1 MNIIQ
6 SNTTALVRISEKMKK
21 RLLIIIPLVL
31 VLAGFVLLPKNNNI
45 AFKAP
50 DELPPFKLEF
60 NLNDSI
66 IVLEPEAKNVN
77 ETILI
82 TELLKRYH
90 YKKVPLNDS
99 LSAVIFT
106 NYIDNLDN
114 TKLYFLQQDIDQFK
128 KYQYDIDDMLKT
140 GNLGIPYQFFAVFKE
155 RYYQRIAYVDSLFTH
170 NFDFTKNE
178 TFNIDRK
185 EVQFA
190 ASTAEQNELW
200 RKYIKSELLLHIL
213 DGKTQDEAK
222 EILKKRFDRYKTA
235 IRQYKSEDVYQIFM
249 NSYTESL
256 DPHTSYFNP
265 ISAEN
270 FDIEMS
276 KSLEGIGARLSKEGD
291 YTVVYSIVPGG
302 PAFKGNQLHD
312 NDKIIGVAQGE
323 EGEMVD
329 VVGWRNDDVVQLIR
343 GKKGTLVRLN
353 VLKAEEGKLAKPKE
367 IRIVRD
373 KINLED
379 ARAESKVYE
388 FTRAGKPFR
397 LGVIN
402 IPSFY
407 KDFKN
412 SHNGNQ
418 AFNST
423 TRDVRKLIED
433 LKTKDIDGL
442 LIDLRRN
449 GGGALDEAVEL
460 TGLFVNHGP
469 VVQVKDYTNQIH
481 QEEDKSNTVLYE
493 GPLTVL
499 TSRLSAS
506 ASEIFAAAIQDYKRG
521 VIIGEQS
528 FGKGT
533 VQSLIG
539 LQQYIPEEK
548 EKLGQLK
555 LTTAKFY
562 RINGGSTQ
570 NKGVTPHVVLP
581 SSFDHTEVGEASYP
595 SALAWDRIPPANYT
609 PVNTISDDFVAQL
622 NLHYQNRIKTD
633 KDLQQLMHDL
643 DRLKEQR
650 NITQVSLNLAER
662 KQEQEEMEQAHEKKG
677 ELEETTFSK
686 EGLGTATGTQP
697 LKLKDVY
704 LEEGLLILADVVQLT
719 DT

>member
-1 MNIIQ
+1 
-6 SNTTALVRISEKMKK
+6 MKK
-21 RLLIIIPLVL
+21 RLLIIIPVFL
-31 VLAGFVLLPKNNNI
+31 VLASFVLIPLKQDNI
-45 AFKAP
+45 FEQVKEIP
-50 DELPPFKLEF
+50 EFKLEYDI
-60 NLNDSI
+60 NDTI
-66 IVLEPEAKNVN
+66 KVLYPEAKNVN
-77 ETILI
+77 ETVLI
-82 TELLKRYH
+82 TELLKRLH
-90 YKKVPLNDS
+90 YTKVDLNDS
-99 LSAVIFT
+99 LSNVIFT
-106 NYIDNLDN
+106 NYLENLDN
-114 TKLYFLQQDIDQFK
+114 TRLYFLTSDITSFA
-128 KYQYDIDDMLKT
+128 KYKYDIDDMLKA
-140 GNLGIPYQFFAVFKE
+140 GDIGVPYQIFAVFKE
-155 RYYQRIAYVDSLFTH
+155 RYYERIAYVTDLFKYE
-170 NFDFTKNE
+170 FDFTKE
-178 TFNIDRK
+178 EFFNIDRDNA
-185 EVQFA
+185 VY
-190 ASTAEQNELW
+190 STTVDEQNEIW
-200 RKYIKSELLLHIL
+200 RKYIKSELLIHIL

-222 EILKKRFDRYKTA
+222 EILAKRYVRYKTA
-235 IRQYKSEDVYQIFM
+235 IQQYNSADVYQIFM

-265 ISAEN
+265 ITAEN

-276 KSLEGIGARLSKEGD
+276 KSLEGIGARLSKDGD

-302 PAFKGNQLHD
+302 PAFKGDDLHD

-353 VLKAEEGKLAKPKE
+353 VLRAEGSASSKPQVV
-367 IRIVRD
+367 RIVRD

-388 FTRAGKPFR
+388 FIQQGKPYR

-412 SHNGNQ
+412 AHNGNDD
-418 AFNST
+418 FTST
-423 TRDVRKLIED
+423 TRDVQKLVAD
-433 LKTKDIDGL
+433 LKTKEVHGL

-449 GGGALDEAVEL
+449 GGGALDEAIEL
-460 TGLFVNHGP
+460 TGLFVDHGP
-469 VVQVKDYTNQIH
+469 VVQVKDYNNKTH
-481 QEEDKSNTVLYE
+481 QEDDKSNEVFYD

-570 NKGVTPHVVLP
+570 NLGVTPDVKLP
-581 SSFDHTEVGEASYP
+581 SAFDHKEVGEASYA
-595 SALAWDRIPPANYT
+595 SALRWDKIPAAEYDLD
-609 PVNTISDDFVAQL
+609 NTIDDEFIAEL
-622 NLHYQNRIKTD
+622 NAKYNIRAKSD
-633 KDLQQLMHDL
+633 KDLQDL
-643 DRLKEQR
+643 INDLNRLKEKR
-650 NITQVSLNLAER
+650 NIKNISLNEETRRKEIAEEE
-662 KQEQEEMEQAHEKKG
+662 KLQPEQN
-677 ELEETTFSK
+677 ELESVNYSK
-686 EGLGTATGTQP
+686 EGFSSTTSDQT

-704 LEEGLLILADVVQLT
+704 LEEGLLILADVVSLT
-719 DT
+719 DA

>member
-1 MNIIQ
+1 M
-6 SNTTALVRISEKMKK
+6 RISEKMKK
-21 RLLIIIPLVL
+21 RLLIIIPVVL
-31 VLAGFVLLPKNNNI
+31 VLASFVLIPLKQDNVFEKVEEIPV
-45 AFKAP
+45 F
-50 DELPPFKLEF
+50 ELAYDI
-60 NLNDSI
+60 NDTI
-66 IVLEPEAKNVN
+66 KVLYPEQKNVN
-77 ETILI
+77 ETVLI
-82 TELLKRYH
+82 TELLKRLH
-90 YKKVPLNDS
+90 YTKVPLNDS
-99 LSAVIFT
+99 LSNVIFT
-106 NYIDNLDN
+106 NYLNNLDN
-114 TKLYFLQQDIDQFK
+114 TKLYFLESDITSFAR
-128 KYQYDIDDMLKT
+128 YQYDIDDMLKA
-140 GNLGIPYQFFAVFKE
+140 GDVRAPYQIFAVFKE
-155 RYYQRIAYVDSLFTH
+155 RYYERIAYVNTLFEH
-170 NFDFTKNE
+170 EFDFSKE
-178 TFNIDRK
+178 EYFNIDRDNA
-185 EVQFA
+185 VY
-190 ASTAEQNELW
+190 STTVEGQNEIW
-200 RKYIKSELLLHIL
+200 RKYIKSELLMHIL

-222 EILKKRFDRYKTA
+222 DILAKRYERYKTA
-235 IRQYKSEDVYQIFM
+235 IQQYKSADVYQIFM

-265 ISAEN
+265 ITAEN

-276 KSLEGIGARLSKEGD
+276 KSLEGIGARLSKDGD
-291 YTVVYSIVPGG
+291 YTVVFSIVPGG
-302 PAFKGNQLHD
+302 PAFKGDDLHD

-353 VLKAEEGKLAKPKE
+353 VLRAEGSASSKPQVV
-367 IRIVRD
+367 RIVRD

-379 ARAESKVYE
+379 ARAESTVYE
-388 FTRAGKPFR
+388 FIQQGKPYR

-412 SHNGNQ
+412 AHNGNDD
-418 AFNST
+418 FTST
-423 TRDVRKLIED
+423 TRDVQKLVAD
-433 LKTKDIDGL
+433 LKAKEVDGL

-460 TGLFVNHGP
+460 TGLFVDHGP
-469 VVQVKDYTNQIH
+469 VVQVKDYNNKTH
-481 QEEDKSNTVLYE
+481 QEDDRSNEVFYD

-539 LQQYIPEEK
+539 LQQYIPEEQ

-570 NKGVTPHVVLP
+570 NFGVTPDVKLP
-581 SSFDHTEVGEASYP
+581 SAFDHKEVGEASYA
-595 SALAWDRIPPANYT
+595 SALRWDKIPAAKYELD
-609 PVNTISDDFVAQL
+609 NTIDEQFIADLNAKYDNRAQS
-622 NLHYQNRIKTD
+622 D
-633 KDLQQLMHDL
+633 KDLQDL
-643 DRLKEQR
+643 ISDLNRLKAKR
-650 NITQVSLNLAER
+650 NIKKISLNEETRRKEIAE
-662 KQEQEEMEQAHEKKG
+662 EEKLQPAQN
-677 ELEETTFSK
+677 ELESVNYSK
-686 EGLGTATGTQP
+686 EGFSSATSEQT

-704 LEEGLLILADVVQLT
+704 LEEGLLILADVVSLT
-719 DT
+719 DA

>member
-1 MNIIQ
+1 
-6 SNTTALVRISEKMKK
+6 MKK
-21 RLLIIIPLVL
+21 RLLIIIPI
-31 VLAGFVLLPKNNNI
+31 VLALASFALLPVSKEVSFDKVNEMPV
-45 AFKAP
+45 F
-50 DELPPFKLEF
+50 ELKYQI
-60 NLNDSI
+60 NDTI
-66 IVLEPEAKNVN
+66 KVLYPEPKNVN
-77 ETILI
+77 ETVLI
-82 TELLKRYH
+82 TELLKRFH

-99 LSAVIFT
+99 LSNVIYN
-106 NYIDNLDN
+106 NYLEKLDN
-114 TKLYFLQQDIDQFK
+114 TKLYFLASDIASFDTYKFE
-128 KYQYDIDDMLKT
+128 IDDMLKA
-140 GNLGIPYQFFAVFKE
+140 GNIGVPYQIFAVFKE
-155 RYYQRIAYVDSLFTH
+155 RYYQRIAYVNHLLAQD
-170 NFDFTKNE
+170 FDFTKDE
-178 TFNIDRK
+178 YFNLERDD
-185 EVQFA
+185 VLFC
-190 ASTAEQNELW
+190 TTTDEQNELW
-200 RKYIKSELLLHIL
+200 RKYIKSELLSSIL
-213 DGKTQDEAK
+213 NDKTVPEAK
-222 EILKKRFDRYKTA
+222 EALKKRYTRYQTS
-235 IRQYKSEDVYQIFM
+235 IQQYNSADVYQIFM
-249 NSYTESL
+249 NSYMESL

-265 ISAEN
+265 ITAEN

-276 KSLEGIGARLSKEGD
+276 KSLEGIGARLSKDGD

-302 PAFKGNQLHD
+302 PAFKGDELHD
-312 NDKIIGVAQGE
+312 NDKIVGVAQGE

-343 GKKGTLVRLN
+343 GKKGTLVRLS
-353 VLKAEEGKLAKPKE
+353 VLKAESGVSSKPQIVE
-367 IRIVRD
+367 IVRD

-388 FTRAGKPFR
+388 FVKDGKPYR

-412 SHNGNQ
+412 AQSGDEE
-418 AFNST
+418 FNST
-423 TRDVRKLIED
+423 TRDVEKLIAD
-433 LKTKDIDGL
+433 LDKKEVDGL

-460 TGLFVNHGP
+460 TGLFVDYGP
-469 VVQVKDYTNQIH
+469 VVQVKDYSNRIH
-481 QEEDKSNTVLYE
+481 QEDDKSNRVLYN

-570 NKGVTPHVVLP
+570 NLGVTPDVKLP
-581 SSFDHTEVGEASYP
+581 SAFDHSEVGEASYP
-595 SALAWDRIPPANYT
+595 SALKWDKIPSANYNLD
-609 PVNTISDDFVAQL
+609 NTITDEFLAEL
-622 NLHYQNRIKTD
+622 NQEFLRRAKTD
-633 KDLQQLMHDL
+633 SDLKELIADL
-643 DRLKEQR
+643 DRLKERR
-650 NITQVSLNLAER
+650 NIKKISLNEAQRR
-662 KQEQEEMEQAHEKKG
+662 KEIEEEEKLKPTAG
-677 ELEETTFSK
+677 ELESINYSK
-686 EGLGTATGTQP
+686 EGITSSTSEEK

-704 LEEGLLILADVVQLT
+704 LEEGLLILADVVSLT
-719 DT
+719 DA

>member
-1 MNIIQ
+1 M
-6 SNTTALVRISEKMKK
+6 RISEKMKK
-21 RLLIIIPLVL
+21 RLIIIIPIVL
-31 VLAGFVLLPKNNNI
+31 VLASFVLLPLNKDV
-45 AFKAP
+45 AFTKVEDIP
-50 DELPPFKLEF
+50 EFKLEYQI
-60 NLNDSI
+60 NDTI
-66 IVLEPEAKNVN
+66 KVLYPEAKNVN
-77 ETILI
+77 ETVLI
-82 TELLKRYH
+82 TELLKRFH

-99 LSAVIFT
+99 LSAVI
-106 NYIDNLDN
+106 YKRYLESLDN
-114 TKLYFLQQDIDQFK
+114 TKLYFLASDIKSFD
-128 KYQYDIDDMLKT
+128 KYKFDIDDMLKA
-140 GNLGIPYQFFAVFKE
+140 GNIGAPYQIFAVFKE
-155 RYYQRIAYVDSLFTH
+155 RYYQRIAYVNELLEQD
-170 NFDFTKNE
+170 FDFTKDE
-178 TFNIDRK
+178 YFNLDRK
-185 EVQFA
+185 DVAYSE
-190 ASTAEQNELW
+190 TIEEQNEVW
-200 RKYIKSELLLHIL
+200 RKYIKSELLGYVL
-213 DGKTQDEAK
+213 DDKTLEKAK
-222 EILKKRFDRYKTA
+222 ENVRKRYDRYKKS
-235 IRQYKSEDVYQIFM
+235 IQQYNSADVYQVFM
-249 NSYTESL
+249 NSYMESL

-265 ISAEN
+265 ITAEN

-302 PAFKGNQLHD
+302 PAFKGDELHD
-312 NDKIIGVAQGE
+312 NDKIVGVAQGK

-353 VLKAEEGKLAKPKE
+353 VLKAESGVSSKPQVVE
-367 IRIVRD
+367 IVRD

-388 FTRAGKPFR
+388 FIKEGNPYR

-412 SHNGNQ
+412 AHNGNKE
-418 AFNST
+418 FNST
-423 TRDVRKLIED
+423 TRDVQKLIAD
-433 LKTKDIDGL
+433 LKTKKVDGL

-460 TGLFVNHGP
+460 TGLFVDHGP
-469 VVQVKDYTNQIH
+469 VVQVKDYSNRTH
-481 QEEDKSNTVLYE
+481 QEDDKSNEVFYS

-506 ASEIFAAAIQDYKRG
+506 ASEIFAAAIQDYRRG
-521 VIIGEQS
+521 IIIGEQS

-570 NKGVTPHVVLP
+570 NLGVTPDVKLP
-581 SSFDHTEVGEASYP
+581 SAFDHTEVGEASYP
-595 SALAWDRIPPANYT
+595 SALKWDKIPPANYELD
-609 PVNTISDDFVAQL
+609 NTIDPEFIAQL
-622 NLHYQNRIKTD
+622 NRSYEKRAKTD
-633 KDLQQLMHDL
+633 ED
-643 DRLKEQR
+643 LKELISDLER
-650 NITQVSLNLAER
+650 LRERRSIKKISLNEAQRR
-662 KQEQEEMEQAHEKKG
+662 KEMEEFD
-677 ELEETTFSK
+677 ELETPANELETVHYSK
-686 EGLGTATGTQP
+686 EGVTSSTSEKK

-704 LEEGLLILADVVQLT
+704 LEEGLLILADVVSLT
-719 DT
+719 DA

>member
-1 MNIIQ
+1 M
-6 SNTTALVRISEKMKK
+6 
-21 RLLIIIPLVL
+21 
-31 VLAGFVLLPKNNNI
+31 LASFVLLPLKKENI
-45 AFKAP
+45 FNQVEIVP
-50 DELPPFKLEF
+50 EFKLEF
-60 NLNDSI
+60 VINDTI
-66 IVLEPEAKNVN
+66 KVLYPEKKNVN
-77 ETILI
+77 ETVLI

-90 YKKVPLNDS
+90 YKHVPLNDS
-99 LSAVIFT
+99 LSSVIFD
-106 NYIDNLDN
+106 NYLENLDN
-114 TKLYFLQQDIDQFK
+114 AKLYFLESDISSFE
-128 KYQYDIDDMLKT
+128 KYSNKIDDMLKA
-140 GNLGIPYQFFAVFKE
+140 GDIGVPYQIFAVFKE
-155 RYYQRIAYVDSLFTH
+155 RYYERIAYVNQLLSTD
-170 NFDFTKNE
+170 FDFTKDE
-178 TFNIDRK
+178 YFTIDRADAHYSK
-185 EVQFA
+185 TTE
-190 ASTAEQNELW
+190 EQNEHW
-200 RKYIKSELLLHIL
+200 RKYIKSEVLIHVLN
-213 DGKTQDEAK
+213 GKTQEESK
-222 EILKKRFDRYKTA
+222 EVLLKRYKRYQTA
-235 IRQYKSEDVYQIFM
+235 IQQYNSADVYQIFM

-265 ISAEN
+265 ITAEN

-291 YTVVYSIVPGG
+291 YTIVYSIIPGG
-302 PAFKGNQLHD
+302 PAFKGNDLHD
-312 NDKIIGVAQGE
+312 NDKIIGVAQGD

-353 VLKAEEGKLAKPKE
+353 VLRAEGGITATPE
-367 IRIVRD
+367 IVNIIRE

-388 FTRAGKPFR
+388 FSQNGTPYR

-412 SHNGNQ
+412 AHNGSDD
-418 AFNST
+418 FTST
-423 TRDVRKLIED
+423 TRDVKKLVAD
-433 LKTKDIDGL
+433 LKTKGVNGM

-460 TGLFVNHGP
+460 TGLFVDHGP
-469 VVQVKDYTNQIH
+469 VVQVKDYGNKTH
-481 QEEDKSNTVLYE
+481 QEDDKSNEVYYD

-562 RINGGSTQ
+562 RIDGGSTQ
-570 NKGVTPHVVLP
+570 NMGVTPDVALP
-581 SSFDHTEVGEASYP
+581 SSFNHKNVGESSYP
-595 SALAWDRIPPANYT
+595 SALKWDRIPAADFELD
-609 PVNTISDDFVAQL
+609 NTIDEKFIVGL
-622 NLHYQNRIKTD
+622 NAKYQTRIKTD
-633 KDLQQLMHDL
+633 EDLQLLIKDLE
-643 DRLKEQR
+643 RLKAQR
-650 NITQVSLNLAER
+650 DIKRISLNEATRR
-662 KQEQEEMEQAHEKKG
+662 KKLEKEENLKVEANK
-677 ELEETTFSK
+677 LEEINYSI
-686 EGLGTATGTQP
+686 EGVSTATSEKS
-697 LKLKDVY
+697 LKLEDVY
-704 LEEGLLILADVVQLT
+704 LEEGLLILADVVSLT
-719 DT
+719 DA

>member
-1 MNIIQ
+1 M
-6 SNTTALVRISEKMKK
+6 RISEKMKK
-21 RLLIIIPLVL
+21 RLIIIIPVFL
-31 VLAGFVLLPKNNNI
+31 VLASFVLLP
-45 AFKAP
+45 FKTEKIFDQVEVIP
-50 DELPPFKLEF
+50 EF
-60 NLNDSI
+60 NLEYDINDTI
-66 IVLEPEAKNVN
+66 KVLYPEKKNIN
-77 ETILI
+77 ETVLI

-90 YKKVPLNDS
+90 YKHLPLNDS
-99 LSAVIFT
+99 LSNVIFD
-106 NYIDNLDN
+106 NYLENLDN
-114 TKLYFLQQDIDQFK
+114 TKLYFLASDITSFE
-128 KYQYDIDDMLKT
+128 KYQYQIDDMLKA
-140 GNLGIPYQFFAVFKE
+140 GNIEVPYQIFAVFKE
-155 RYYQRIAYVDSLFTH
+155 RYYERIAYVNQLLGSE
-170 NFDFTKNE
+170 FDFTKDE
-178 TFNIDRK
+178 YFKIDRDN
-185 EVQFA
+185 A
-190 ASTAEQNELW
+190 RYSTSIEEQNELW
-200 RKYIKSELLLHIL
+200 RKYIKSEVLSYVLN
-213 DGKTQDEAK
+213 DKTQEEAK
-222 EILKKRFDRYKTA
+222 EVLVKRYKRYQTA
-235 IRQYKSEDVYQIFM
+235 IQQYNSADVYQIFM

-265 ISAEN
+265 ITAEN

-302 PAFKGNQLHD
+302 PAFKGNDLHD

-323 EGEMVD
+323 EGEMID

-353 VLKAEEGKLAKPKE
+353 VLRAEGGVTTKPE
-367 IRIVRD
+367 VVRIVRE
-373 KINLED
+373 KINLDD

-388 FTRAGKPFR
+388 FSQDGKPYR
-397 LGVIN
+397 LGVID

-412 SHNGNQ
+412 AHNGDNN
-418 AFNST
+418 FTST
-423 TRDVRKLIED
+423 TRDVKKLVAD

-460 TGLFVNHGP
+460 TGLFVDHGP
-469 VVQVKDYTNQIH
+469 VVQVKDYGNKTH
-481 QEEDKSNTVLYE
+481 QEDDKSNEVFYD

-570 NKGVTPHVVLP
+570 NMGVTPDIELP
-581 SSFDHTEVGEASYP
+581 SSFDHKNVGESSYP
-595 SALAWDRIPPANYT
+595 SALKWDKIPAADYKLD
-609 PVNTISDDFVAQL
+609 NTIDEDFIAGLNARFDSRIESDQ
-622 NLHYQNRIKTD
+622 
-633 KDLQQLMHDL
+633 DLQLLIEDL
-643 DRLKEQR
+643 ERLKEQR
-650 NITQVSLNLAER
+650 NKKEISLNEAARRKELDEAE
-662 KQEQEEMEQAHEKKG
+662 KLKANANKLDEITYSIEGVSTTTSEQ
-677 ELEETTFSK
+677 S
-686 EGLGTATGTQP
+686 
-697 LKLKDVY
+697 LKLEDVY
-704 LEEGLLILADVVQLT
+704 LEEGLLILADVVSLT
-719 DT
+719 DA

>member
-1 MNIIQ
+1 MI
-6 SNTTALVRISEKMKK
+6 VRISEKMKK
-21 RLLIIIPLVL
+21 RLIIIIPIVL
-31 VLAGFVLLPKNNNI
+31 VLASFVLIPRSNEVSFTKV
-45 AFKAP
+45 
-50 DELPPFKLEF
+50 DEIPAFKLEF
-60 NLNDSI
+60 EINDTI
-66 IVLEPEAKNVN
+66 KVLYPEAKNVN

-82 TELLKRYH
+82 TELLKRFH
-90 YKKVPLNDS
+90 YNKLPLNDS
-99 LSAVIFT
+99 LSSVIYT
-106 NYIDNLDN
+106 KYLESLDN
-114 TKLYFLQQDIDQFK
+114 TKLYFLASDIASFD
-128 KYQYDIDDMLKT
+128 KYRLDIDDMLKA
-140 GNLGIPYQFFAVFKE
+140 GNLEVPYQIFAVFKE
-155 RYYQRIAYVDSLFTH
+155 RYYERIAYVNELLTKEY
-170 NFDFTKNE
+170 DFTKDE
-178 TFNIDRK
+178 YFNLDRK
-185 EVQFA
+185 NISYP
-190 ASTAEQNELW
+190 ASVEEQNELW
-200 RKYIKSELLLHIL
+200 RKYVKSELLSYVL
-213 DGKTQDEAK
+213 DDKPIEVAK
-222 EILKKRFDRYKTA
+222 ENLGKRYVRYKKS
-235 IRQYKSEDVYQIFM
+235 IEQYKSADVYQIFM

-265 ISAEN
+265 IAAEN

-276 KSLEGIGARLSKEGD
+276 KSLEGIGARLSKIGD

-302 PAFKGNQLHD
+302 PAFKGDDLHD
-312 NDKIIGVAQGE
+312 NDKIVGVAQGE

-353 VLKAEEGKLAKPKE
+353 VLRAESGLSAKPE
-367 IRIVRD
+367 IVKIVRA
-373 KINLED
+373 KINLDE

-388 FTRAGKPFR
+388 FSKDGKPYR

-412 SHNGNQ
+412 AQNGDKE
-418 AFNST
+418 FNST
-423 TRDVRKLIED
+423 TRDVQKLLAD
-433 LKTKDIDGL
+433 LNEKQIDGL

-460 TGLFVNHGP
+460 TGLFINNGP
-469 VVQVKDYTNQIH
+469 VVQVKDYGNKTH
-481 QEEDKSNTVLYE
+481 QEDDKSNTVVYD

-570 NKGVTPHVVLP
+570 NLGVSPDVQLP
-581 SSFDHTEVGEASYP
+581 SAFDHNEVGEASYA
-595 SALAWDRIPPANYT
+595 SALKWDKIPAANYELD
-609 PVNTISDDFVAQL
+609 NTVSEEFIDQL
-622 NLHYQNRIKTD
+622 KEQYQLRAETD
-633 KDLQQLMHDL
+633 EDLKDLIADL
-643 DRLKEQR
+643 ERLKEQR
-650 NITQVSLNLAER
+650 SIKRISLNEAER
-662 KQEQEEMEQAHEKKG
+662 RSEIAKAEA
-677 ELEETTFSK
+677 LEPAANKLESVIYSK
-686 EGLGTATGTQP
+686 EGLTSETAEKK

-704 LEEGLLILADVVQLT
+704 LEEGLLILADVVSLT
-719 DT
+719 DA